1 MNSVLSLRN
10 HLEMFQQAFSNAL
23 TEESPTAEQPP
34 HLKTNLKI
42 HQLAAIHAMR
52 EKEIALRTGFKVP
65 GTEET
70 LFSQYAFLGD
80 RVGVGKTFMVL
91 GHISQMALV
100 PLTQASPLSNLHPY
114 STSACFSII
123 PEAPA
128 PNLYDSLVVV
138 PHTIYRQWQD
148 TAKKHTTLKV
158 LYLKTLRD
166 LEKDTFISNLQGSHL
181 TLVSNTLLASLM
193 HSLQGRNIQA
203 KWRRIIYDEADTIT
217 IKSTTP
223 SPSAMMTWYVTAS
236 YTNVL
241 LSNQYYHSYI
251 IRQLPPTFIN
261 SLHPI
266 LKESLELQI
275 TTHPNVTMF
284 KTQSHSFF
292 KERIHSNHP
301 LRGHLVIMNSDAFLD
316 SSVTLPALNTQT
328 IRCETPITQQLVE
341 SAISPEI
348 QDMLHAGDI
357 QGALQGLGISSHT
370 SVTIVEAVTAYKK
383 KELERLERLLAF
395 KAQEEYA
402 TEQAKEAA
410 LTSLQLKIDTV
421 KQQIEAIKVR
431 IEEASKDGCS
441 ICFDSA
447 DGPVLTPC
455 CSKIFCA
462 SCILSW
468 MQRTPACPLCR
479 TKFHPSQL
487 CAIGATS
494 APRGSQAQRLPK
506 KIEALLKVI
515 NDNPNGRFLIFSRYE
530 NPLQA
535 LHENLETTHKVATLQ
550 GNKDVIAH
558 MLDDFAKG
566 NTKIL
571 LLNSR
576 NAAAGIN
583 IPMATHVI
591 LLHKMIQEEE
601 KQILGRA
608 YRMGR
613 TEPLHF
619 IKLLHERE

>member
-23 TEESPTAEQPP
+23 TEDSPIAPQPP
-34 HLKTNLKI
+34 HMKTNLKI

-52 EKEIALRTGFKVP
+52 EKEVLLRTGFKVP

-80 RVGVGKTFMVL
+80 RVGVGKTFMIL
-91 GHISQMALV
+91 GHISQMALT
-100 PLTQASPLSNLHPY
+100 PLVQASPLSNLHPH
-114 STSACFSII
+114 STAACFSII
-123 PEAPA
+123 PETVA

-166 LEKDTFISNLQGSHL
+166 LEKDTIISNLEGSHL
-181 TLVSNTLLASLM
+181 TLISNTLLSSFM
-193 HSLQGRNIQA
+193 NSLQARGTLP
-203 KWRRIIYDEADTIT
+203 KWRRVIYDEADTIT
-217 IKSTTP
+217 IRSTTP

-251 IRQLPPTFIN
+251 IRQLPAAFIAA
-261 SLHPI
+261 LHPI
-266 LKESLELQI
+266 LKESLQLQI

-292 KERIHSNHP
+292 KERIQSHHP

-316 SSVTLPALNTQT
+316 SSVSLPALNTEI

-370 SVTIVEAVTAYKK
+370 PVTIVEAVTAYKK

-395 KAQEEYA
+395 KAQEDYA
-402 TEQAKEAA
+402 TEQAKETALAA
-410 LTSLQLKIDTV
+410 LQVKIDTV

-447 DGPVLTPC
+447 EGPVLTPC
-455 CSKIFCA
+455 CSKVFCA
-462 SCILSW
+462 NCILSW

-487 CAIGATS
+487 CAIGAS
-494 APRGSQAQRLPK
+494 SPGQGQGQKRLPK
-506 KIEALLKVI
+506 KMEALLNLISK
-515 NDNPNGRFLIFSRYE
+515 NPNGKFLIFSRYE

-535 LHENLETTHKVATLQ
+535 LHENLEATHKVGTLQ

-558 MLDDFAKG
+558 MLEAFAKG
-566 NTKIL
+566 DTKIL

-583 IPMATHVI
+583 IPMATHVV
-591 LLHKMIQEEE
+591 LLHKMIHEEE

-619 IKLLHERE
+619 IKLLHDSE

>member
-1 MNSVLSLRN
+1 
-10 HLEMFQQAFSNAL
+10 MFQQAFSNAL
-23 TEESPTAEQPP
+23 TEESPIAEQPA
-34 HLKTNLKI
+34 HMKTNLKI

-91 GHISQMALV
+91 GHISQMALA
-100 PLTQASPLSNLHPY
+100 PLVEANPLSNLHPH

-123 PEAPA
+123 PEKVA

-158 LYLKTLRD
+158 LYMKTLRD
-166 LEKDTFISNLQGSHL
+166 LEKDTLIGNLEGCHL
-181 TLVSNTLLASLM
+181 TLVSNTLLSTFMRSLEA
-193 HSLQGRNIQA
+193 RNIQA

-223 SPSAMMTWYVTAS
+223 SPNAMMTWYVTAS

-251 IRQLPPTFIN
+251 IRQLPAAFIN
-261 SLHPI
+261 GLHPI
-266 LKESLELQI
+266 LKESLQLQI
-275 TTHPNVTMF
+275 TTHPNITMF

-316 SSVTLPALNTQT
+316 SSVSLPALNTEI

-410 LTSLQLKIDTV
+410 LTALQVKIDTV

-455 CSKIFCA
+455 CSKVFCA
-462 SCILSW
+462 NCILSW

-487 CAIGATS
+487 CGIGAS
-494 APRGSQAQRLPK
+494 SGPGQGQKPRLPK
-506 KIEALLKVI
+506 KIDALLNLI
-515 NDNPNGRFLIFSRYE
+515 NANPNGKFLIFSRYE

-535 LHENLETTHKVATLQ
+535 LHENLEITHRVGTLQ

-558 MLDDFAKG
+558 MLEAFAKG
-566 NTKIL
+566 TIKIL

-591 LLHKMIQEEE
+591 LLHKMIHEEE

-613 TEPLHF
+613 TEPLNF

>member
-1 MNSVLSLRN
+1 
-10 HLEMFQQAFSNAL
+10 MFQQAFSNAL
-23 TEESPTAEQPP
+23 TEDSPISQQPT
-34 HLKTNLKI
+34 HMKTTLKI

-52 EKEIALRTGFKVP
+52 EKEISLRTGFKVP

-91 GHISQMALV
+91 GHISQMSMTPLV
-100 PLTQASPLSNLHPY
+100 QASPLSNLHPN
-114 STSACFSII
+114 STSGCFSII
-123 PEAPA
+123 PETVA
-128 PNLYDSLVVV
+128 PNLYDSLVIV

-166 LEKDTFISNLQGSHL
+166 LEKDTLVSNLEGSHL
-181 TLVSNTLLASLM
+181 TLISNTLLASLM
-193 HSLQGRNIQA
+193 HSLEARNITA

-223 SPSAMMTWYVTAS
+223 SPNAMMTWYVTAS
-236 YTNVL
+236 YTNLL

-251 IRQLPPTFIN
+251 IRQLPPAFID

-266 LKESLELQI
+266 LKDSLKLQI
-275 TTHPNVTMF
+275 STHPNVTIF

-292 KERIHSNHP
+292 KERIQSHHP

-316 SSVTLPALNTQT
+316 SSVRLPSLHTEI
-328 IRCETPITQQLVE
+328 IRCETPITQQVVE

-357 QGALQGLGISSHT
+357 QGALEGLGINSH
-370 SVTIVEAVTAYKK
+370 SPMTIVEAVTSYKT

-395 KAQEEYA
+395 KAQEDYA

-410 LTSLQLKIDTV
+410 LAALQLKIDTT
-421 KQQIEAIKVR
+421 KEQIQAIKTR

-441 ICFDSA
+441 ICFDAA

-455 CSKIFCA
+455 CSKVFCA
-462 SCILSW
+462 NCILSW
-468 MQRTPACPLCR
+468 MQRKPACPLCR
-479 TKFHPSQL
+479 VSFHPSQL
-487 CAIGATS
+487 CAIGFSTS
-494 APRGSQAQRLPK
+494 PQSQMQRQRLPK
-506 KIEALLKVI
+506 KIDALLNII
-515 NDNPNGRFLIFSRYE
+515 NANPNGKFLIFSRYE

-535 LHENLETTHKVATLQ
+535 LHDNLEATHKVGTLQ

-558 MLDDFAKG
+558 MLESFAKG
-566 NTKIL
+566 QTKIL

-591 LLHKMIQEEE
+591 LLHKMVYEEE

-613 TEPLHF
+613 TEPLNF